1 MSLAI
6 ESHNSQTTP
15 NTATAAAGHTPAAST
30 TSSLPDWICWPA
42 HSTLLL
48 AAVGLIF
55 LYLARTPLWHSD
67 IWDHLNYGRHILSTG
82 SIARTEPLLTIC
94 EGVRMVNLPWLA
106 EIALASIEQTTGI
119 TGLQFTSALLASLS
133 LLCISFT
140 AARVSRSAA
149 AGLFAV
155 ASFYYVNHH
164 ELAVLRP
171 QLAVLPLFCLL
182 LAWIITRPTE
192 FRKAWFLVPL
202 LFTLWANLHGS
213 FIVGIM
219 LLSLAA
225 LGRAADILRCS
236 RSPRLA
242 LLDPVV
248 HRLLLLLQLSAAAIL
263 INPFGPAA
271 WAEVFSVA
279 AHPNLANMLEWN
291 PLTLRIPAGQRAAAL
306 TLLTTLA
313 LGLTPRRVRS
323 TELLILVVTAFMA
336 AWSARMLNWF
346 TPAAAL
352 IASIHLGAIGRQ
364 ILLRRR
370 TANATSNAN
379 TAPTALPA
387 DNSETETPPEELHQ
401 PPQWIW
407 TAASLGIIWLCLA
420 LTPLTTKLLR
430 GTEPTVTQLVS
441 ADTPVAAVEWL
452 NSQTSYPRGMAFA
465 PAEWAGYLMHR
476 GPQQI
481 RPLVNIH
488 AHLIPEEAW
497 NDYIRLTHGPAD
509 WDGLLNEYGIN
520 LALVNRRSHAQ
531 LVKRMKESTDWTPAW
546 EDRQAVIFLRK
557 QPI

>member
-6 ESHNSQTTP
+6 ESSSPQP
-15 NTATAAAGHTPAAST
+15 APEPSSVAAVAAAGKSTATPIA
-30 TSSLPDWICWPA
+30 SSLPRWICWPA
-42 HSTLLL
+42 YSTLLL

-55 LYLARTPLWHSD
+55 LYLARVPLWHSD
-67 IWDHLNYGRHILSTG
+67 IWDHLNYGRHILNTG

-106 EIALASIEQTTGI
+106 EIAFASIEQSTGL
-119 TGLQFTSALLASLS
+119 TGLQFTAALLAALS
-133 LLCISFT
+133 VLIIGF
-140 AARVSRSAA
+140 AAVHISRSAL
-149 AGLFAV
+149 AGLLAI
-155 ASFYYVNHH
+155 ACFYFVNRH

-171 QLAVLPLFCLL
+171 QLAVLPIFCLL
-182 LAWIITRPTE
+182 LSWILTRPT
-192 FRKAWFLVPL
+192 RLRTAWFLIPL

-213 FIVGIM
+213 FIVGLM
-219 LLSLAA
+219 VLTLAA
-225 LGRAADILRCS
+225 VGRTADVLRSS
-236 RSPRLA
+236 RSLTLA
-242 LLDPVV
+242 LRDPVL
-248 HRLLLLLQLSAAAIL
+248 HQLLLLTQLSAAAVL

-271 WAEVFSVA
+271 YAEVFSVA
-279 AHPNLANMLEWN
+279 SHPNLANMLEWN
-291 PLTLRIPAGQRAAAL
+291 ALTLRIPAGQRAAAL
-306 TLLTTLA
+306 AVLATLA

-323 TELLILVVTAFMA
+323 AEILILLATALMA

-346 TPAAAL
+346 TPAAAV
-352 IASIHLGAIGRQ
+352 IASIHLGAIARQ
-364 ILLRRR
+364 FLRHRR
-370 TANATSNAN
+370 TAAAIA
-379 TAPTALPA
+379 APAALPA
-387 DNSETETPPEELHQ
+387 DNSETETPAEDFHQ

-407 TAASLGIIWLCLA
+407 TAASFGIIWLCLA

-430 GTEPTVTQLVS
+430 GTEPAETQLVS
-441 ADTPVAAVEWL
+441 AETPVAAVEWL
-452 NSQTSYPRGMAFA
+452 NSQPSHPRGMAFA
-465 PAEWAGYLMHR
+465 PAEWAGYLIHR

-497 NDYIRLTHGPAD
+497 NDYMRLTHGPAD